1 MMKEYETWE
10 KIHDKK
16 SKKGSETK
24 MDWKSRK
31 KSRTRRRTRFHFQEK
46 TRWYITS
53 HFTTWDSREE
63 EECILS
69 MKPAFESFCR
79 RNWRLHRKGDTIT
92 WKGIYSKGQRLSG
105 HICYF
110 KYCLLFFF
118 YRLSFPASVAFE
130 GGSRE
135 RVSLLKREEKG
146 IFAEYKMNDMTSFTL
161 CFGLR
166 FTVLFSLIQF
176 NVIFVSWSWSLVSKW
191 NGKECSSWKDCSCET
206 RLGRRLAYEFESSI
220 SLSFF
225 SVSFPRI
232 ICSPCDSIFL
242 WFFSL
247 HFNSYHPRVKSHHR
261 KKRAQS
267 WSSRNMDMTITMI
280 IKSMMMTTKK
290 KRKNQRWLQY

>member
-1 MMKEYETWE
+1 MTRSQRRDQRRRWTENQE
-10 KIHDKK
+10 
-16 SKKGSETK
+16 
-24 MDWKSRK
+24 K

-135 RVSLLKREEKG
+135 RVSLSWKEKKKE
-146 IFAEYKMNDMTSFTL
+146 FLQNTKWMTWHHSHY
-161 CFGLR
+161 
-166 FTVLFSLIQF
+166 VLDYDSQSFSLWF
-176 NVIFVSWSWSLVSKW
+176 NSMWYLCHDHDHLSR
-191 NGKECSSWKDCSCET
+191 NGMERNVLLERIVHAKQDWEEDSPT
-206 RLGRRLAYEFESSI
+206 NLNPRFL
-220 SLSFF
+220 SLSFPFPSLESFALPVIPF
-225 SVSFPRI
+225 SSGSFPSISTLI
-232 ICSPCDSIFL
+232 ILVLKVITE
-242 WFFSL
+242 
-247 HFNSYHPRVKSHHR
+247 RKERSHDHQETWTWR
-261 KKRAQS
+261 
-267 WSSRNMDMTITMI
+267 
-280 IKSMMMTTKK
+280 
-290 KRKNQRWLQY
+290 